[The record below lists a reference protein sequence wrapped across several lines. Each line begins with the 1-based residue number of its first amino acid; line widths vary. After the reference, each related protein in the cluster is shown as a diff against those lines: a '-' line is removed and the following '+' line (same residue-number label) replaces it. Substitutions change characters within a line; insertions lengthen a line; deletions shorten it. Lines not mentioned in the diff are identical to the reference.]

1 MDTVALYAELDAI
14 KVEHE
19 SGGLPYYVVL
29 LLCLRH
35 AREAVP
41 FSSGHDVIRELL
53 SELIECTIDRVRL
66 VPHGDSST
74 EEESVGLAVAGDV
87 LYSFV
92 RMGEIREE
100 VEKWLEKFEL

>member
-1 MDTVALYAELDAI
+1 MDVVALYAELDAI
-14 KVEHE
+14 KVKHE
-19 SGGLPYYVVL
+19 SSGLPYYVIL

-41 FSSGHDVIRELL
+41 FSSGHDVVRSLL
-53 SELIECTIDRVRL
+53 SELIECTLEPRV
-66 VPHGDSST
+66 GDVLT
-74 EEESVGLAVAGDV
+74 EEEVVGVLIANDV

-92 RMGEIREE
+92 RVGEIRNS

>member
-1 MDTVALYAELDAI
+1 MDTAALYAELDAI
-14 KVEHE
+14 KVKHE

-41 FSSGHDVIRELL
+41 FSSGHDVVRSLL
-53 SELIECTIDRVRL
+53 SELIECTL
-66 VPHGDSST
+66 EFS
-74 EEESVGLAVAGDV
+74 AGDV
-87 LYSFV
+87 LTEEDAVGLSIANDVLYAFV

-100 VEKWLEKFEL
+100 VEKWLEKFDL

>member
-1 MDTVALYAELDAI
+1 MDTVALYGELDAI

-19 SGGLPYYVVL
+19 SAGLPYYVVL

-41 FSSGHDVIRELL
+41 FSCGHDVIRELL
-53 SELIECTIDRVRL
+53 VELIECTMYL
-66 VPHGDSST
+66 NAGDVLT
-74 EEESVGLAVAGDV
+74 EEDAVGLSIANDV

-92 RMGEIREE
+92 RMGEIRDA
-100 VEKWLEKFEL
+100 VELALEQFDL

>member
-19 SGGLPYYVVL
+19 SAGLPYYVIL

-41 FSSGHDVIRELL
+41 FSCGHDVIRELL
-53 SELIECTIDRVRL
+53 SELIECTIDRVR
-66 VPHGDSST
+66 T
-74 EEESVGLAVAGDV
+74 EEDAIGLAVAGDV
-87 LYSFV
+87 LYSFI
-92 RMGEIREE
+92 RMGEIRED
-100 VEKWLEKFEL
+100 VERWLEKFEL